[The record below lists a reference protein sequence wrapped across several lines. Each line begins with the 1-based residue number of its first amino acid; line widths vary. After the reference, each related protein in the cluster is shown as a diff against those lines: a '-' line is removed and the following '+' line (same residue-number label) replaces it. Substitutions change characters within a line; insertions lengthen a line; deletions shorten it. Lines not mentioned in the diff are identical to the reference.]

1 MTHPQSYLKL
11 WEDIRERVERMLSEE
26 IERDDLDEI
35 TKLLERVQKGEL
47 SVRDAQDGGAL
58 VVNIHI
64 PGVCE
69 ASAPSPPLP
78 SDGRGLKS

>member
-47 SVRDAQDGGAL
+47 SVRDAQGDGL
-58 VVNIHI
+58 VVVNIHI

-69 ASAPSPPLP
+69 VSASSPPLP
-78 SDGRGLKS
+78 SDG